1 MLPYVP
7 NFLHAV
13 NEPDKLSW
21 RFPWLGR
28 QTSYN
33 MFPERDTY
41 SRGTEMCKYY
51 EIYFNGAKHWCLR
64 HDRSDNFPK
73 LRLNTPNHHHCDHAH
88 LKDRMISRCSDAG
101 LVYMPFL

>member
-64 HDRSDNFPK
+64 HDPCF
-73 LRLNTPNHHHCDHAH
+73 
-88 LKDRMISRCSDAG
+88 
-101 LVYMPFL
+101 